1 MSRIINLYQP
11 ENELLRDSFDAIIG
25 KLMQKRRNNDI
36 KSILFCGT
44 EPAVG
49 TTTITIN
56 LAISLAQ
63 GKNKIILIDSD
74 MRKLPEHKRLGET
87 PLFGLSDYL
96 IDKSTLTEII
106 NETNINN
113 LSYITCGLST
123 GQSAKL
129 LSSSNLEKMIT
140 SLSKYYDFIL
150 FDSPSLGAVNDA
162 VVLSMLVDSIIL
174 VVELGKTM
182 KSNISRSIQNLSGSY
197 NKILGLLINKVDKP
211 EYRAYLRNYDYFQ
224 NNKYNRK

>member
-1 MSRIINLYQP
+1 VSRIINLYQP
-11 ENELLRDSFDAIIG
+11 ENELLKDSFDAIIV
-25 KLMQKRRNNDI
+25 KIMQKRRNKNI

-56 LAISLAQ
+56 LALSLAQ

-74 MRKLPEHKRLGET
+74 MRKLPEYKRLGET

-96 IDKSTLTEII
+96 VDKSTLTEII
-106 NETNINN
+106 NETNVNN

-129 LSSSNLEKMIT
+129 LSSNNLEKLIP
-140 SLSKYYDFIL
+140 SLSKNFDLIL

-162 VVLSMLVDSIIL
+162 TVLSALVDGIVL
-174 VVELGKTM
+174 VVELGKTT
-182 KSNISRSIQNLSGSY
+182 KSNISRSIQNLSGAY
-197 NKILGLLINKVDKP
+197 DKILGLLINKVDKP
-211 EYRAYLRNYDYFQ
+211 EYRVYLRNYDYFQ
-224 NNKYNRK
+224 NNKYVRK

>member
-1 MSRIINLYQP
+1 M
-11 ENELLRDSFDAIIG
+11 E
-25 KLMQKRRNNDI
+25 KRRNNKI

-56 LAISLAQ
+56 LALSLAQ

-74 MRKLPEHKRLGET
+74 MRKLPEYKRLGET

-96 IDKSTLTEII
+96 ADKSTLNEII
-106 NETNINN
+106 NETNIHN
-113 LSYITCGLST
+113 LSYITCGLLT

-129 LSSSNLEKMIT
+129 LSSNNLEKLVT
-140 SLSKYYDFIL
+140 TLSNYYDFIL
-150 FDSPSLGAVNDA
+150 FDSPSLGAVTDA
-162 VVLSMLVDSIIL
+162 AVISMLVDGIIL

-197 NKILGLLINKVDKP
+197 NKILGLLVNKVDKP
-211 EYRAYLRNYDYFQ
+211 EYRVYLRNYDYFQ
-224 NNKYNRK
+224 NSMYIRK